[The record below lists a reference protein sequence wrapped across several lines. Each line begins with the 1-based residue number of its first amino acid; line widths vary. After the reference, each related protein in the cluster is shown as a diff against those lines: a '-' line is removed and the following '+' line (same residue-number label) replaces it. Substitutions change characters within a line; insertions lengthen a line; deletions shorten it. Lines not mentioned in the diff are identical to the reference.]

1 MSWQKILK
9 SADHSWFFGFCVIRG
24 SHVIPKWVVN
34 TFGIA
39 FGDFWVVRV
48 EERFRPPQFSAGE
61 RWDGQPLL
69 LRVYYMIKWILK
81 VLLCMYFV
89 WLGLECLS
97 LTAHSVFGNNWF
109 LGAIFIVFVLE
120 CWFWVCCWRSQ
131 TLYLVL
137 WVVLCDNFFAP
148 VVMSSVQII

>member
-1 MSWQKILK
+1 M
-9 SADHSWFFGFCVIRG
+9 
-24 SHVIPKWVVN
+24 IPKWVVN

-89 WLGLECLS
+89 
-97 LTAHSVFGNNWF
+97 
-109 LGAIFIVFVLE
+109 
-120 CWFWVCCWRSQ
+120 
-131 TLYLVL
+131 
-137 WVVLCDNFFAP
+137 
-148 VVMSSVQII
+148 